1 MDFRS
6 LAEEVSTAVA
16 PLLGTHEGEKIIGRG
31 ASGQYTRRIDKVAED
46 IAIRFLEEEEVSM
59 VILSEEAGKVKL
71 GEDPEY
77 ICLIDPIDG
86 SFNAIHGIPICAFS
100 LALAPYHKGASLKDI
115 EYGIVRNIA
124 TGDVFEAKK
133 GKGAKFNGKNIKTA
147 KEENLEESTI
157 CLYIDHGIGRL
168 EKLVAKPKRIRTLG
182 CVALELCYLARGD
195 YHAFVDLR
203 RALRVTDIA
212 AGKLIVEEAGGII
225 GTETGSPL
233 MADISE
239 LGRISIIAGGNYK
252 IYEQVMNEI
261 RE

>member
-1 MDFRS
+1 
-6 LAEEVSTAVA
+6 
-16 PLLGTHEGEKIIGRG
+16 
-31 ASGQYTRRIDKVAED
+31 
-46 IAIRFLEEEEVSM
+46 
-59 VILSEEAGKVKL
+59 
-71 GEDPEY
+71 
-77 ICLIDPIDG
+77 
-86 SFNAIHGIPICAFS
+86 
-100 LALAPYHKGASLKDI
+100 
-115 EYGIVRNIA
+115 
-124 TGDVFEAKK
+124 
-133 GKGAKFNGKNIKTA
+133 
-147 KEENLEESTI
+147 
-157 CLYIDHGIGRL
+157 
-168 EKLVAKPKRIRTLG
+168 
-182 CVALELCYLARGD
+182 VALELCYLARGD